1 MESLREILDPNFL
14 LRNSVYV
21 SVLAGFACP
30 LVGVFLVLRRM
41 VFLGVALPQIS
52 STGVALALSLHVWS
66 GHFHNVHGEEERI
79 AAIAGSVIFSLVT
92 IFGLAFL
99 ERRGRGFVEGRIG
112 TLYVVSLATSLLLL
126 SQCPQAESG
135 WMDLFK
141 GQIIAVTTGDFML
154 TATVLLLVVGVLL
167 FFRRE
172 FLLVSF
178 DREMA
183 VTLKKNVM
191 LWDVLIYLLIG
202 LTISIAVLT
211 VGPLITFALMLLPPL
226 TVHQFANN
234 MRQFAIASSILGG
247 VTAFLGFWLAYVKD
261 YPVGPTDVVLL
272 GVFYFLAFCGKKAM
286 EFFSRK
292 TAKA

>member
-1 MESLREILDPNFL
+1 MEALREILDPDFL

-21 SVLAGFACP
+21 SLIVGFACP
-30 LVGVFLVLRRM
+30 LVGVLLVLRRM

-52 STGVALALSLHVWS
+52 SAGVAVALSMHVWF
-66 GHFHNVHGEEERI
+66 GHFGDAHGDEEKLSAI
-79 AAIAGSVIFSLVT
+79 IGSVVFSLAAIFT
-92 IFGLAFL
+92 LAFL
-99 ERRGRGFVEGRIG
+99 ERRGRGTMEGRLG
-112 TLYVVSLATSLLLL
+112 TLYVVSLAGSLLLL
-126 SQCPQAESG
+126 SQFPQAESG

-141 GQIIAVTTGDFML
+141 GQIIAVSTGDLQL
-154 TATVLLLVVGVLL
+154 TAVVMATVVAVLV

-183 VTLKKNVM
+183 VTLKKNVL

-211 VGPLITFALMLLPPL
+211 VGPLITFAFLLLPPL
-226 TVHQFANN
+226 IVHPFARNMTQFAV
-234 MRQFAIASSILGG
+234 ASSVLGG
-247 VTAFLGFWLAYVKD
+247 VAAFLGFWLAYVKD

-272 GVFYFLAFCGKKAM
+272 GALYLMAFCGKKVM
-286 EFFSRK
+286 EWKRG
-292 TAKA
+292 

>member
-1 MESLREILDPNFL
+1 MEALREILDPNFL

-21 SVLAGFACP
+21 SLIAGFACP

-66 GHFHNVHGEEERI
+66 GHFSNVHGDEERL
-79 AAIAGSVIFSLVT
+79 AAVAGSVIFALAT

-135 WMDLFK
+135 WMNLFK
-141 GQIIAVTTGDFML
+141 GQIIAVTNGDLAL
-154 TATVLLLVVGVLL
+154 TAVVLIAVVAVLL

-191 LWDVLIYLLIG
+191 LWDVGIYLLIG

-226 TVHQFANN
+226 IVHPFARN
-234 MRQFAIASSILGG
+234 MRQFALASSVLGG

-272 GVFYFLAFCGKKAM
+272 GVLYFLAFCGKKVM
-286 EFFSRK
+286 DWMG
-292 TAKA
+292 KAQKV

>member
-1 MESLREILDPNFL
+1 MESLREILDPDFL

-21 SVLAGFACP
+21 SLIAGFACP

-52 STGVALALSLHVWS
+52 SAGVALALSMHVWS
-66 GHFHNVHGEEERI
+66 GHFGNVHGDNERL
-79 AAIAGSVIFSLVT
+79 AAVAGSVIFTLAT

-112 TLYVVSLATSLLLL
+112 TLYVVSLAGSLLLL

-141 GQIIAVTTGDFML
+141 GQIIAVSNSDLQL
-154 TATVLLLVVGVLL
+154 TAVVMALVVGVLV

-191 LWDVLIYLLIG
+191 LWDVGIYLLIG

-211 VGPLITFALMLLPPL
+211 VGPLITFAFLLLPPL
-226 TVHQFANN
+226 IVHPFARNMTQFAV
-234 MRQFAIASSILGG
+234 ASSVLGG
-247 VTAFLGFWLAYVKD
+247 VAAFAGFWIAYVKD

-272 GVFYFLAFCGKKAM
+272 GALYLVAFVVKKVMGKG
-286 EFFSRK
+286 
-292 TAKA
+292 

>member
-1 MESLREILDPNFL
+1 MEALSEILDPNFL
-14 LRNSVYV
+14 LRNSIYV
-21 SVLAGFACP
+21 SLIAGFACP

-66 GHFHNVHGEEERI
+66 GHFSNVHGDEERL
-79 AAIAGSVIFSLVT
+79 AAVAGSVIFALAT

-135 WMDLFK
+135 WMNLFK
-141 GQIIAVTTGDFML
+141 GQIIAVTNGDLAL
-154 TATVLLLVVGVLL
+154 TAVVLIAVVAVLL

-191 LWDVLIYLLIG
+191 LWDVGIYLLIG

-226 TVHQFANN
+226 IVHPFARN
-234 MRQFAIASSILGG
+234 MRQFALASSVLGG

-272 GVFYFLAFCGKKAM
+272 GVLYFLAFCGKKVM
-286 EFFSRK
+286 EWMG
-292 TAKA
+292 KAQKI

>member
-21 SVLAGFACP
+21 SLIVGLACP

-52 STGVALALSLHVWS
+52 STGVALALSLHVWF
-66 GHFHNVHGEEERI
+66 GHFGSAHGEEEKI
-79 AAIAGSVIFSLVT
+79 SAILGSIIFSLAT

-99 ERRGRGFVEGRIG
+99 ERKGRGFTEGRIG
-112 TLYVVSLATSLLLL
+112 TLYVVSLAASLMLL
-126 SQCPQAESG
+126 SKCPAAEKG
-135 WMDLFK
+135 WMELFK
-141 GQIIAVTTGDFML
+141 GQIIAVSDGDLML
-154 TATVLLLVVGVLL
+154 TASVLAVVVGVLL

-183 VTLKKNVM
+183 VTLKKNVF
-191 LWDVLIYLLIG
+191 LWDVGIYLLIG

-211 VGPLITFALMLLPPL
+211 VGPLITFAFLLLPPL
-226 TVHQFANN
+226 IVHPFARN
-234 MRQFAIASSILGG
+234 MRQFAVASSVLGG
-247 VTAFLGFWLAYVKD
+247 VAALAGFWIAYRWD
-261 YPVGPTDVVLL
+261 FPVGPADVVLL
-272 GVFYFLAFCGKKAM
+272 GGIYGVAFAGGKIFGK
-286 EFFSRK
+286 
-292 TAKA
+292 